1 MNYCWKVDLYLS
13 QIKRSLTVAFVGKE
27 WFFKMKTTKTRV
39 RVLPLLCGVLSLSLA
54 LPAFGGTHK
63 TSYPNACGEVWGA
76 VKDTLG
82 VPEHYTVEETDDANM
97 RAYYHV
103 KHSVHVTV
111 TGALR
116 QRTNHVSLVTKGT
129 GCEMQVVSSYS
140 GFEHNDGDD
149 FKKRVEE
156 SLGKLTA
163 PKPAEAAKDA
173 NK

>member
-1 MNYCWKVDLYLS
+1 M
-13 QIKRSLTVAFVGKE
+13 LTVALLSGIMSLTFASQAYGK
-27 WFFKMKTTKTRV
+27 
-39 RVLPLLCGVLSLSLA
+39 S
-54 LPAFGGTHK
+54 HK

-76 VKDTLG
+76 IKDALG
-82 VPEHYTVEETDDANM
+82 NPENYTVEATDDANM

-116 QRTNHVSLVTKGT
+116 QRTNHVSLTAKGS
-129 GCEMQVVSSYS
+129 GCEMEVVSSYS

-156 SLGKLTA
+156 SLAKATA
-163 PKPAEAAKDA
+163 SKPSETAKPQDA